1 MKVMKQV
8 KKDKQNINK
17 NSLSAFATQPISQA
31 DKKQKHTNVALPDDE
46 NVTAERNWCNENE
59 K

>member
-1 MKVMKQV
+1 MKQV